1 MKNNSKK
8 NLKGGMPLVGPEELA
23 RSFPN
28 ADIDVECT
36 YPVEKSDAWTDIFGP
51 RKKFNSY
58 ISSGSIEHMGR
69 KDDTCWLDRNPAPE
83 FLNASV
89 KAADWGRYFNIFDY
103 ANKDDKIILDWFKLE
118 KGNKN
123 KKKFHD
129 ITQLES
135 RFVIRFFR
143 HDPKNKEN
151 ENGDN
156 FFVVDETFGIVYD
169 IISIKNKSNNEIVAG
184 IDDQRFVD
192 TIIDTNGKFDWKN
205 KIVIVGNFVGTVN
218 DDNPNIFVPMHWRW
232 QSWRMKMPWY
242 VNIEGYSDE
251 RTIGQLIT
259 RNEIWSQL
267 EIQLEYLRKIYK
279 VTLAGIKVALPTSA
293 FMREK

>member
-1 MKNNSKK
+1 MRQEKLGSY
-8 NLKGGMPLVGPEELA
+8 
-23 RSFPN
+23 

-36 YPVEKSDAWTDIFGP
+36 YPVEKSNAWTDRFGP
-51 RKKFNSY
+51 RKKFSSY

-89 KAADWGRYFNIFDY
+89 QGADGGRHLNIFKY
-103 ANKDDKIILDWFKLE
+103 GFTSDDKIILDWFQIE
-118 KGNKN
+118 KGN

-135 RFVIRFFR
+135 KFVIRLFR
-143 HDPKNKEN
+143 GDTN
-151 ENGDN
+151 EDLITDN

-184 IDDQRFVD
+184 IDLSQEPHQRHVEW
-192 TIIDTNGKFDWKN
+192 ILDTNGRFDWKN
-205 KIVIVGNFVGTVN
+205 KIVTVGNFVGTVN
-218 DDNPNIFVPMHWRW
+218 DDNPNIFVPVHWSW
-232 QSWRMKMPWY
+232 QFESMMMPWN

-259 RNEIWSQL
+259 KNEIWTQVKV
-267 EIQLEYLRKIYK
+267 QLEYLRKIYELTT
-279 VTLAGIKVALPTSA
+279 VGIKAALPTSA
-293 FMREK
+293 FMRSEESVSRI

>member
-1 MKNNSKK
+1 MKKNNSKK
-8 NLKGGMPLVGPEELA
+8 NLKGGMLLVGPEELA
-23 RSFPN
+23 QSFPN

-36 YPVEKSDAWTDIFGP
+36 YPVEKSDAWTDSFGP
-51 RKKFNSY
+51 RKKFNSH

-89 KAADWGRYFNIFDY
+89 KGADGGRYLNIFDS
-103 ANKDDKIILDWFKLE
+103 ANKDDKIILDWFKFE

-129 ITQLES
+129 ITELKS
-135 RFVIRFFR
+135 NFVIRLFR
-143 HDPKNKEN
+143 GDTN
-151 ENGDN
+151 EDLITDN

-169 IISIKNKSNNEIVAG
+169 IISIKDKSNNEVVAG
-184 IDDQRFVD
+184 IDGQRFVD
-192 TIIDTNGKFDWKN
+192 TVIDTSGKFDWKN
-205 KIVIVGNFVGTVN
+205 KIVTVGNFVGTVN
-218 DDNPNIFVPMHWRW
+218 DDNPNIFVPVHWSW
-232 QSWRMKMPWY
+232 QFERMMMPWN
-242 VNIEGYSDE
+242 VNIDGYSDE

-259 RNEIWSQL
+259 KNEIWTQV
-267 EIQLEYLRKIYK
+267 EVQLEYLRKIYEL
-279 VTLAGIKVALPTSA
+279 TLAGIKVALPTSA